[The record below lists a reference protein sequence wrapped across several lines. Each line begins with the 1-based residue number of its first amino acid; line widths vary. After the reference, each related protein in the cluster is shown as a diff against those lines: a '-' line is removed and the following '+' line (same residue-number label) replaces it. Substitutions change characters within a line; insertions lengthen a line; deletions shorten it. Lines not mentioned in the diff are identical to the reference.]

1 MSGYTQVMERRK
13 YYTEIGGNMKGNKE
27 IIIRKAEIED
37 VPSII
42 KLASESIIH
51 SVSPFRNMDIEKAI
65 EYRRD
70 DLKEIEKWVS
80 PESSG
85 ILLVAETEEGEFC
98 GHVILVTGYF
108 GITGDPLGWILDITV
123 CPPFRG
129 TGLSQKLHEIVEIIL
144 KEQHIG
150 GICLGV
156 TSVNERAVNFY
167 KKLGYQEE
175 FVQLVKV
182 LQDSGVK
189 LSREK

>member
-1 MSGYTQVMERRK
+1 
-13 YYTEIGGNMKGNKE
+13 MKEDKE
-27 IIIRKAEIED
+27 IIIRKAEIQD
-37 VPSII
+37 LPSII

-70 DLKEIEKWVS
+70 DLKEIEKWIS
-80 PESSG
+80 PENSG

-123 CPPFRG
+123 CPSFRG

-144 KEQHIG
+144 RERNIG
-150 GICLGV
+150 GLCLGV
-156 TSVNERAVNFY
+156 TSTNNRAVNFY
-167 KKLGYQEE
+167 KRLGYKEE
-175 FVQLVKV
+175 FIQMVKI
-182 LQDSGVK
+182 L
-189 LSREK
+189 